1 MKFYEGEL
9 GNFCNFD
16 SLEEKLSYD
25 IISQLQQYE
34 NEKRSHK
41 SKQGKRH
48 LLRQGLDNRWYG
60 GSVLFGYDSKEGVLS
75 VNEKQSKWV
84 LFMFNSIL
92 DGKSTMQIK
101 TKLDRNGVV
110 APRTKTG
117 LWNVGTIQKILA
129 NRSYIGEREFYD
141 KELDGT
147 FTYSVTPIISRSTFF
162 KVRNEIERRHKL
174 QDNNK
179 KHFTLFGDFMEC
191 GCGQRIGS
199 EIKRGTRKNG
209 TKFNTQVYYCQSK
222 SRKWKYGV
230 KSNCTNVRSMNIG
243 KTNEC
248 LLDHIQMV
256 VSDSHILKERF
267 KTDVLSSK
275 FDKDKDLSKQE
286 TRLEEKCKK
295 LLKRQEQTY
304 DNIIIMETDL
314 VQGRREEKVT
324 KGILKRLREELQT
337 LKDELTKTELEIEN
351 LSDAREWL
359 DWVTKFG
366 EDLKLKMS
374 DKTNQV
380 EWLNGLIDKIIV
392 RVQSGSDRD
401 GNIVQIGH
409 KFDVFFKMKVVKDKF
424 SYTDPDNKSLGYEIK
439 EGYNKSALGGV
450 NLSQGRGKKKV
461 LNEQIRFNHSSKTLH
476 NGEIGGNSQ

>member
-1 MKFYEGEL
+1 
-9 GNFCNFD
+9 
-16 SLEEKLSYD
+16 
-25 IISQLQQYE
+25 
-34 NEKRSHK
+34 
-41 SKQGKRH
+41 
-48 LLRQGLDNRWYG
+48 
-60 GSVLFGYDSKEGVLS
+60 
-75 VNEKQSKWV
+75 
-84 LFMFNSIL
+84 MFNSIL

-141 KELDGT
+141 KELDET

-337 LKDELTKTELEIEN
+337 LKDELTKSELEIEN
-351 LSDAREWL
+351 LSDERVWL
-359 DWVTKFG
+359 DWVTKYG
-366 EDLKLKMS
+366 EDLKLKMT

-380 EWLNGLIDKIIV
+380 EWLNGLINKIVV

-450 NLSQGRGKKKV
+450 NLSQGRGKKKSRMNI
-461 LNEQIRFNHSSKTLH
+461 LDLITLPKHSITV
-476 NGEIGGNSQ
+476 E